1 MLEWITR
8 LPPEL
13 VDHVLA
19 YNGYVN
25 RCGKYMQRLSK
36 DDARYRLF
44 ERVPQ
49 PTVNVHRSCKGE
61 FVFVYIDFYHVSE
74 EGRVVRNITTVM
86 NLQLDQ
92 FTYWYQALLYDKY
105 NNYFLRFNEPI

>member
-1 MLEWITR
+1 MLEWIAR

-25 RCGKYMQRLSK
+25 RRGKYMQRLSK

-44 ERVPQ
+44 ERVPR
-49 PTVNVHRSCKGE
+49 PTVNVHLSCRC
-61 FVFVYIDFYHVSE
+61 VFMYIDFYHVSE
-74 EGRVVRNITTVM
+74 EGRTVRNIVISIIM
-86 NLQLDQ
+86 GV
-92 FTYWYQALLYDKY
+92 FTYWYNALLDGV
-105 NNYFLRFNEPI
+105 RFNEPF